1 MKTDYVL
8 LSPSVPLSLYQTH
21 HTDYYSV
28 PVRQMTPNSQSTNC
42 YIIYTLSSYVVTP
55 YVLLLPTAYHHMYV
69 LLTVVDSLL
78 N

>member
-1 MKTDYVL
+1 MYESKRLRLCTTLALCLSL
-8 LSPSVPLSLYQTH
+8 LSH

-42 YIIYTLSSYVVTP
+42 YIIYTLSSYIVTP
-55 YVLLLPTAYHHMYV
+55 YVRLAAYHHMYV
-69 LLTVVDSLL
+69 LLTVDSLL